1 LLHSPR
7 PRVRHR
13 VFRRPSPSSVRYAAA
28 CVALVAASATTTA
41 TAQDHDSGT
50 RDDPPPAIVPP
61 TAVTRVAVEYPAS
74 ELPTR
79 TAGQV
84 VLAVSIDDQGQ
95 VTDVAVVAGLSA
107 ATDAA
112 AIAAARQWRFTPA
125 LQDGAPR
132 ASKIRLAFL
141 FEPPPSASPAAAPP
155 TTAPTAPSPA
165 APAVP
170 TAPTGPTGPTGPV
183 SAAAPAAAATSPAS
197 PPAAIDV
204 QVRGRRHA
212 PARGASDF
220 DLRVDELARV
230 PRQNAADFLKLAPG
244 ILLTNEGGDGHA
256 EQVFLRGFDAREGQ
270 DIEFTVGGVPINESG
285 NLHGNGYADT
295 HFIIPELIES
305 LRVLEGPFDPH
316 QGNYA
321 VAGSADYQL
330 GLAQRGLTLK
340 YTTGSF
346 GSKRALFLWG
356 PEGESNH
363 TFGGAEIATSDG
375 FGQNRDSQRA
385 SAMSQYEGRL
395 GDRGSYRL
403 AATAYATNYHTAGVI
418 RQDDYD
424 AGRKGFFDTYD
435 PHQGGSASRFSLSGD
450 LESHAGPT
458 TFTQQVFVI
467 ARSMRLREN
476 FTGFLLDVQTP
487 LQNPHPQRGD
497 LLDLDVTER
506 TIGARGS
513 ARLRGTAFQLPQE
526 LELGYFARGDSV
538 DASQQRIE
546 AATNHPYLTEADLVS
561 ELGDIGLYAD
571 ADLRPWRFL
580 SLRGGVRADLF
591 TFDVNDLCAVNS
603 VSHPS
608 PANPPGDASCLDQQG
623 FGAHREPN
631 QRSTTGSTA
640 LLPRASLLLGPI
652 ADLTLSLSY
661 GTGVRSIDPSYITQ
675 DIKTPF
681 ASVRAYEAGLAY
693 ARALR
698 AVSVVARTVLFQ
710 THVDKD
716 LIFSETAGRNVLGIG
731 TTRTGWL
738 GALRLTGSFFDESAN
753 LTVTRS
759 SFDDTHL
766 LVPYVPDL
774 VFRSDTAFFR
784 ELPWWTIR
792 GRRVRGNLGIG
803 VTYVG
808 PRALPYGE
816 RSDPIFVVDGST
828 ALAWSHYELGLSV
841 TNLLDR
847 RYRLGEFNYASDFRS
862 VPDSTPTLVPVRHFT
877 AGAPRALFA
886 TFAINFGGA

>member
-1 LLHSPR
+1 VASTCALVVAGRAARAQEIEPAPDSAASGSGHRANDVLDIVPPIATR
-7 PRVRHR
+7 RVEPEYP
-13 VFRRPSPSSVRYAAA
+13 PSEIAAA
-28 CVALVAASATTTA
+28 VRGEVGLAVAIDAQGRVTDVTIVNGLSPAMDAAAVSAARQWLWTPALQNGTPRASRIRLAFRFEPPGPAAPLPAPSTPAGPLPPSTAPVAPA
-41 TAQDHDSGT
+41 
-50 RDDPPPAIVPP
+50 PPQAPP
-61 TAVTRVAVEYPAS
+61 TAV
-74 ELPTR
+74 
-79 TAGQV
+79 
-84 VLAVSIDDQGQ
+84 
-95 VTDVAVVAGLSA
+95 
-107 ATDAA
+107 
-112 AIAAARQWRFTPA
+112 
-125 LQDGAPR
+125 
-132 ASKIRLAFL
+132 
-141 FEPPPSASPAAAPP
+141 EPPPPAA
-155 TTAPTAPSPA
+155 S
-165 APAVP
+165 V
-170 TAPTGPTGPTGPV
+170 
-183 SAAAPAAAATSPAS
+183 
-197 PPAAIDV
+197 IDV
-204 QVRGRRHA
+204 RVLGRRR
-212 PARGASDF
+212 PATRGASDF

-230 PRQNAADFLKLAPG
+230 PRQNAAELLKLAPG
-244 ILLTNEGGDGHA
+244 ILLTNEGGEGHA

-295 HFIIPELIES
+295 HFIIPELVDS
-305 LRVLEGPFDPH
+305 LRVLEGPFDPR

-346 GSKRALFLWG
+346 GTKRALLLWG
-356 PEGESNH
+356 PEGESDH

-403 AATAYATNYHTAGVI
+403 TATGYATNYHSAGVI
-418 RQDDYD
+418 REDDYE

-435 PHQGGSASRFSLSGD
+435 SHQGGSASRFSLSGD
-450 LESHAGPT
+450 LESHAGPA
-458 TFTQQVFVI
+458 TFAQQVFVI

-513 ARLRGTAFQLPQE
+513 ARLRGVAFQLPQE

-538 DASQQRIE
+538 DGIQQRIE
-546 AATNHPYLTEADLVS
+546 AATDHPYRTEANLAS
-561 ELGDIGLYAD
+561 QLGDIGLYAD

-591 TFDVNDLCAVNS
+591 TFDVDDLCAVDS

-608 PANPPGDASCLDQQG
+608 RANPPGDASCLDQEA

-631 QRSTTGSTA
+631 QRSSTGSTA
-640 LLPRASLLLGPI
+640 LLPRASLLLGPFR
-652 ADLTLSLSY
+652 DLTLSLSY
-661 GTGVRSIDPSYITQ
+661 GAGVRSIDPSYITQ

-681 ASVRAYEAGLAY
+681 ASVRAYEGGLAY
-693 ARALR
+693 ARAFR
-698 AVSVVARTVLFQ
+698 AVAVVARSVVFQ

-716 LIFSETAGRNVLGIG
+716 LIFSETAGRNVLGVG

-738 GALRLTGSFFDESAN
+738 GALRLTGAFFDESAN
-753 LTVTRS
+753 LTLTRS
-759 SFDDTHL
+759 TFDDTHL

-774 VFRSDTAFFR
+774 VFRSDSALWR
-784 ELPWWTIR
+784 ELPWWSIS
-792 GRRVRGNLGIG
+792 GRRARANLGLG

-816 RSDPIFVVDGST
+816 RSDPLFVVDGSVG
-828 ALAWSHYELGLSV
+828 LGWSHYEVGLAV
-841 TNLLDR
+841 TNLLDN
-847 RYRLGEFNYASDFRS
+847 RYRLGEFNYASDFRDVS
-862 VPDSTPTLVPVRHFT
+862 DSSPTLVPVRHFT
-877 AGAPRALFA
+877 AGAPRGVFA